1 MAQKDCL
8 ASVIT
13 SWHGP
18 VLNCGGIDM
27 TYFPGTGGGM
37 KAGKGGEAA
46 LTADDPALGFGSWT

>member
-1 MAQKDCL
+1 
-8 ASVIT
+8 
-13 SWHGP
+13 
-18 VLNCGGIDM
+18 M